1 MIKKLKKYFLL
12 IDMYGNTANFTIKG
26 NKTYQTFYGSIVTL
40 FSYIIILIFFI
51 IFSKQIIYHSK
62 PNVIISDLID
72 PSPLHYLFSNQFIW
86 TISLQYL
93 NYSNYIDET
102 VYNLDAYVYIS
113 NKLENGKTNVTK
125 INLNPVKCSTYSFKS
140 LPEYFNNLPLDNLYC
155 VNLTGIEL
163 RGVYMEDKWTSI
175 DFKFMKCKN
184 TTYKNICKGP
194 DEIENALKGGYV
206 GIFASDYQIIPTKYK
221 NPVQMYG
228 INLFT
233 SFTVHNYKDYWI
245 YYQTKQI
252 KTDKGFIFDSIIT
265 ETYLAY
271 ESTSESYDY
280 RESDNFLTVY
290 IRKSTNRKLYER
302 NYLKFQDIAANI
314 GGIIK
319 IITLMGEIITYYI
332 KKTLYKNFILQF
344 FNLDEE
350 KYEEIKKNDVKNNSL
365 HLETKDALFVN
376 NLKINKS
383 RFPIKVPKLNLNSNK
398 NTSLKIKTNIVTE
411 RVSTQ
416 KKYNSSNK
424 KITNL
429 FKNKPIN
436 KKKEKTISIIKFP
449 IDLDLSEDNNKIN
462 YYNNKKRNA
471 EHIICFLSIFC
482 KKNSFKRISEIHN
495 QFEKIKFLFDI
506 IQYIKM
512 KNIIK
517 LLEKIVFT
525 EQERN
530 YFNKIYHFD
539 YDFYLDKNEY
549 DYLFV

>member
-1 MIKKLKKYFLL
+1 MKTIKKYFLL
-12 IDMYGNTANFTIKG
+12 LDMYGTNAGFTIKG
-26 NKTYQTFYGSIVTL
+26 NKTYQTVFGSLITIS
-40 FSYIIILIFFI
+40 SYFIILIFLI
-51 IFSKQIIYHSK
+51 IFSKQIIDHSK

-72 PSPLHYLFSNQFIW
+72 PSPLHYLFSNKFIW

-102 VYNLDAYVYIS
+102 IYNLNVYVYIS
-113 NKLENGKTNVTK
+113 NKIENGKTNVTK
-125 INLNPVKCSTYSFKS
+125 INLNPVKCSNYSFEAI
-140 LPEYFNNLPLDNLYC
+140 PEYFNSLPLDNLYC

-175 DFKFMKCKN
+175 DFKFEKCKN
-184 TTYKNICKGP
+184 TTNKNICKNEE
-194 DEIENALKGGYV
+194 EISEALKGGYV
-206 GIFASDYQIIPTKYK
+206 GIFATDYQIIPNKYK
-221 NPVQMYG
+221 NPAEIYG

-233 SFTVHNYKDYWI
+233 SFSINHYKDYWI
-245 YYQTKQI
+245 YFQNKQVN
-252 KTDKGFIFDSIIT
+252 TDKGFIFNSIVT

-290 IRKSTNRKLYER
+290 IRESQNRKLYDR
-302 NYLKFQDIAANI
+302 NYLKFQDIAGSM

-319 IITLMGEIITYYI
+319 VITLIGEIITYYI
-332 KKTLYKNFILQF
+332 RKTLYKNFVLQF

-350 KYEEIKKNDVKNNSL
+350 KFEEIKKDNIKINSINFQ
-365 HLETKDALFVN
+365 TKD
-376 NLKINKS
+376 NLIFEKSKLNKS
-383 RFPIKVPKLNLNSNK
+383 RFSIKNIPKLNLNVNK
-398 NTSLKIKTNIVTE
+398 NEYLRTKTNIISE
-411 RVSTQ
+411 RISTQ
-416 KKYNSSNK
+416 KKNNSSNNQIINLLNNNINDK
-424 KITNL
+424 KNI
-429 FKNKPIN
+429 
-436 KKKEKTISIIKFP
+436 KTISIIKFP
-449 IDLDLSEDNNKIN
+449 INLDLDLDNKIN
-462 YYNNKKRNA
+462 YCNNKKRNA
-471 EHIICFLSIFC
+471 EHIVCFFSILC

-495 QFEKIKFLFDI
+495 QFKKITFLFDI

-525 EQERN
+525 EQERK

-539 YDFYLDKNEY
+539 YDFYIDKNEY